1 MLPCRNGS
9 HLYTGRQTC
18 LSQRPGSG
26 TSERCNSGSTDPA
39 KLKVSGDFMSLYQA
53 YLEQIEGRKEQGLK
67 PKPIDD
73 GSLVAELIA
82 QIKDADHAH
91 RADSLNFLIYNT
103 LPGTT
108 SAAGVKAAFL
118 KEIILG
124 EAVVAEITP
133 AFAFELLSHMKGGPS
148 VEVLLDL
155 ALGDDAAI
163 ASDAAEILKTQVFLY
178 EADTN
183 RLKAAFEAGSA
194 IARDIIESYAEAEFF
209 TKLPEIEDEIKVVT
223 YIAAEGDISTDLLS
237 PGNQAHSRSDREL
250 HGKCMISEQAQDEIR
265 KLQAQHPDKQV
276 MLIAEKGTMGVGS
289 SRMSGVNNVA
299 LWTGRQASP
308 YVPFVNVAPIVAGTN
323 GISPIFLTTV
333 GVTGG
338 IGIDLKNWVKK
349 LDADG
354 NPILNNDDNPIL
366 EQKYSVE
373 TGTILTIN
381 TKDKMLL
388 DEDGGEAL
396 VDVSSSFTPQKLEF
410 MKAGGSYAIVFGKM
424 LQTFA
429 CETLGVELKSAYAPS
444 KEVSVEGQG
453 LTAVEKIF
461 NANAVGVAPGTVLHA
476 GSDAR
481 VRVNIVGSQDTTGL
495 MTAQE
500 LEAMA
505 ATVISP
511 TVDGAYQSGCHTAS
525 VWDIKAQENTPR
537 LMKFMHDFGLI
548 TGRDPKDVYHPM
560 TDVIHKVLNDI
571 TVDDWAIIIGG
582 DSHTRM
588 SKGVAFGA
596 DSGTVALA
604 LATGEATMP
613 IPESVKVTF
622 KGSMADH
629 MDFRDVVHATQTQML
644 KQFGDN
650 VFQGRII
657 EVHIGTLLADQAFTF
672 TDWTAEMKA
681 KASICISEDATLIES
696 LEIAKHRIQIM
707 IDKGMENDNRMLQG
721 LIDIADQRIAQIR
734 SGEKPALAPD
744 ANASYFAEV
753 VVDLDQ
759 IVEPMIADP
768 DVNNADVSKR
778 YTHDTIRPISFY
790 GADKKVDLGFV
801 GSCMVHKGDVK
812 IVAQMLRNLEKSS
825 GKVEF
830 NAPLVVAAPTYNIID
845 ELKAEGDWDILQ
857 KYSGF
862 EFDDSKPKTSARTE
876 YENILY
882 LERPGCNLCMGNQE
896 KAAKGDTV
904 LATSTRLF
912 KGRVVEDAG
921 DKKGESLLAS
931 TPVVVLSAIL
941 GRTPTLDEYKTA
953 VDGID
958 LTKFAPPLAKPGT
971 TQSAHF

>member
-1 MLPCRNGS
+1 
-9 HLYTGRQTC
+9 
-18 LSQRPGSG
+18 
-26 TSERCNSGSTDPA
+26 
-39 KLKVSGDFMSLYQA
+39 MSFFTA
-53 YLEQIEGRKEQGLK
+53 YLDEIKDRKTQGLS
-67 PKPIDD
+67 PKPIED
-73 GSLVAELIA
+73 SELALEVIA
-82 QIKDADHAH
+82 QIKDVKNEYNEY
-91 RADSLNFLIYNT
+91 REQSLEYFIYNT

-108 SAAGVKAAFL
+108 NAAGVKAEFL

-124 EAVVAEITP
+124 NCEVEEISPT
-133 AFAFELLSHMKGGPS
+133 FAFELLSHMKGGPS

-155 ALGDDAAI
+155 ALGDEVSI
-163 ASDAAEILKTQVFLY
+163 AKDAAEVLKTQVFLY
-178 EADTN
+178 EADTD
-183 RLKAAFEAGSA
+183 RLKTAYNAGNE
-194 IARDIIESYAEAEFF
+194 IVRDILESYAIAEFF
-209 TKLPEIEDEIKVVT
+209 TKLPNIESEIKVVT

-237 PGNQAHSRSDREL
+237 PGNQAHSRADREL
-250 HGKCMISEQAQDEIR
+250 HGKCLISAKAQGEIR
-265 KLQAQHPDKQV
+265 ELQKQHPGKRV

-299 LWTGRQASP
+299 LWTGQPVSP
-308 YVPFVNVAPIVAGTN
+308 YIPFVNNAPIVAGTN

-349 LDADG
+349 LDGQG
-354 NPILNNDDNPIL
+354 NPILNNDENPIL
-366 EQKYSVE
+366 EQAYSVE
-373 TGTILTIN
+373 TGTVLTIN
-381 TKDKMLL
+381 TDDKKLY
-388 DEDGGEAL
+388 DEATGREL
-396 VDVSSSFTPQKLEF
+396 VDVSSSFTPQKVEF
-410 MKAGGSYAIVFGKM
+410 IKAGGSYAIVFGKK
-424 LQTFA
+424 LQNFA
-429 CETLGVELKSAYAPS
+429 AETLGIELKSAFAPS
-444 KEVSVEGQG
+444 KEISHAGQG

-461 NANAVGVAPGTVLHA
+461 NKNAVGVTSGQVLHA
-476 GSDAR
+476 GSDVR
-481 VRVNIVGSQDTTGL
+481 VQVNIVGSQDTTGL
-495 MTAQE
+495 MTSQE
-500 LEAMA
+500 LESMA

-525 VWDIKAQENTPR
+525 VWDLKAQANTPK
-537 LMKFMHDFGLI
+537 LMSFMHKFGLI
-548 TGRDPKDVYHPM
+548 TARDPKGVYHSM
-560 TDVIHKVLNDI
+560 TDVVHKVLNDI

-604 LATGEATMP
+604 LATGEATMV

-622 KGSMADH
+622 KGSMKDH
-629 MDFRDVVHATQTQML
+629 MDFRDVVHATQAQML

-650 VFQGRII
+650 VFQGRVI

-672 TDWTAEMKA
+672 TDWSAEMKA
-681 KASICISEDATLIES
+681 KASICISQDDTLIES
-696 LEIAKHRIQIM
+696 LEISQSRIQIM
-707 IDKGMENDNRMLQG
+707 IDKGMENDSRTLQG
-721 LIDIADQRIAQIR
+721 LIDIAAKRIAEIKT
-734 SGEKPALAPD
+734 GEKGALSPD
-744 ANASYFAEV
+744 ENAKYFAEV

-759 IVEPMIADP
+759 IDEPMIADP

-790 GADKKVDLGFV
+790 RAEKKVDLGFV

-812 IVAQMLRNLEKSS
+812 IVAQMLRNLEKKL
-825 GKVEF
+825 GHVEF
-830 NAPLVVAAPTYNIID
+830 KAPLVVAAPTYNIID
-845 ELKAEGDWDILQ
+845 ELKAEGDWAVLQ

-862 EFDDSKPKTSARTE
+862 EFDDNAPKVSARVD

-912 KGRVVEDAG
+912 QGRVVEDTD

-941 GRTPTLDEYKTA
+941 GRTPTIEEYKVA
-953 VDGID
+953 VKGID
-958 LTKFAPPLAKPGT
+958 LTKFAPPLAKPANSRST
-971 TQSAHF
+971 HF